1 MDKNIDESN
10 KCPVCSSENNSYLIE
25 TNFDQI
31 KNITNLNSEDVKL
44 FKWLVCEN
52 LNCDFWTREP
62 KR

>member
-1 MDKNIDESN
+1 MDKNIDEST
-10 KCPVCSSENNSYLIE
+10 KCPVCSSENNGYLIE

-31 KNITNLNSEDVKL
+31 KDITNLNSEDVKL

-52 LNCDFWTREP
+52 PNCDFWTREP